1 MEIDKTGEQLP
12 KKKQLLLAA
21 AQELFFKYGVRRV
34 TVEEICRTAG
44 VSKMTCYK
52 YFTDKW
58 DIARAMLDGIVG
70 QGMATFHDMMAE
82 DGAFPAKVEKMLMQT
97 TSQIHSVGQT
107 FLEDMMQEDS
117 PLHDYFREMQKKT
130 HELSMNFFA
139 QAQQQGHIHGD
150 VKMPV
155 LMFMLDHLSDLLNH
169 PDFVQIMPDIQ
180 QRASELAAF
189 LFYGF
194 ARKPD

>member
-1 MEIDKTGEQLP
+1 MKIDKTSEQQP
-12 KKKQLLLAA
+12 KKKQMLLAS

-34 TVEEICRTAG
+34 TVEEICKNAG

-58 DIARAMLDGIVG
+58 DIARTMLDGIVD
-70 QGMATFHDMMAE
+70 QGMIAFHDMMEE
-82 DGAFPAKVEKMLMQT
+82 DGPFAAKVQGMLMQT
-97 TSQIHSVGQT
+97 TSQIHAVGQP
-107 FLEDMMQEDS
+107 FLEDMMQDDS
-117 PLHDYFREMQKKT
+117 PLNSYFRDMQKKT
-130 HELSMNFFA
+130 RDLSMNFFM
-139 QAQQQGHIHGD
+139 QAQKQGHISSD

-194 ARKPD
+194 TRKPE

>member
-1 MEIDKTGEQLP
+1 MKIAKSDEQQP
-12 KKKQLLLAA
+12 KKKQLILKA
-21 AQELFFKYGVRRV
+21 AQELFFRYGVRRV
-34 TVEEICRTAG
+34 TVEEICKSAG

-58 DIARAMLDGIVG
+58 DIARTMLDGVVDR
-70 QGMATFHDMMAE
+70 GMAAFHDMTEEEGPFA
-82 DGAFPAKVEKMLMQT
+82 AKVQGMLMQT
-97 TSQIHSVGQT
+97 TSQIHTVGQP
-107 FLEDMMQEDS
+107 FLEDMMQENS
-117 PLHDYFREMQKKT
+117 PLHGYFREMQKKT
-130 HELSMNFFA
+130 RKLSVDFFM
-139 QAQQQGHIHGD
+139 QAQKKGHIHSD

-155 LMFMLDHLSDLLNH
+155 LLFMLDHLSDLLNH

-194 ARKPD
+194 ARKPE

>member
-1 MEIDKTGEQLP
+1 MKIDKKSEPQP
-12 KKKQLLLAA
+12 KKKQALLAA

-34 TVEEICRTAG
+34 TVEEICKHAG

-58 DIARAMLDGIVG
+58 DIARTMLDGVVDR
-70 QGMATFHDMMAE
+70 GMAAFHDMTEEEGPFA
-82 DGAFPAKVEKMLMQT
+82 AKVQGMLMQT
-97 TSQIHSVGQT
+97 TSQIHTVGQP
-107 FLEDMMQEDS
+107 FLEDMMQENS
-117 PLHDYFREMQKKT
+117 PLHGYFREMQKKT
-130 HELSMNFFA
+130 RKLSVDFFM
-139 QAQQQGHIHGD
+139 QAQKKGHIHSD

-155 LMFMLDHLSDLLNH
+155 LLFMLDHLSDLLNH

-194 ARKPD
+194 ARKPE

>member
-1 MEIDKTGEQLP
+1 MNAGTNHIS
-12 KKKQLLLAA
+12 KKKQQLLAA
-21 AQELFFKYGVRRV
+21 AQELFLKYGVRRV

-58 DIARAMLDGIVG
+58 DIARTMLDSIVAA
-70 QGMATFHDMMAE
+70 GMEAFDQMMAE
-82 DGAFPAKVEKMLMQT
+82 DAPFAEKVQKLLLQT
-97 TSQIHSVGQT
+97 TAQIHAVGQP
-107 FLEDMMQEDS
+107 FLEDMMQDNS
-117 PLHDYFREMQKKT
+117 PLFDYFREMQKRT
-130 HELSMNFFA
+130 RNLSVDFFM
-139 QAQQQGHIHGD
+139 QAQQQGHIHSD

-155 LMFMLDHLSDLLNH
+155 LLFMLDHLSDLLNH
-169 PDFVQIMPDIQ
+169 PDFVKIMPDIQ

-194 ARKPD
+194 ARKPE